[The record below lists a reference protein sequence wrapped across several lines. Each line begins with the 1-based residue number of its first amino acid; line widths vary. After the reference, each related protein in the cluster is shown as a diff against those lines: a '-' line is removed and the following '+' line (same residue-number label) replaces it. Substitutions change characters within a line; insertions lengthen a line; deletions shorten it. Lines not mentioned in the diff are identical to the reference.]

1 MTLISLVISLFHS
14 NFVNDPKCGGGG
26 NTIIIQFFISKFKLA
41 LKNNTHPKD
50 LKQAGH
56 L

>member
-14 NFVNDPKCGGGG
+14 YFVNDPKMWGRGQLYH
-26 NTIIIQFFISKFKLA
+26 NSIFISKFKLA
-41 LKNNTHPKD
+41 LKNNTHPED